1 MQYRIRQN
9 LERYTNRRSLKSEG
23 IGLSRYAN
31 CANPQRFS
39 VILGSLDD
47 KRKKFGSTPKRL
59 ATFRSNG
66 VSRKGPVPGAP
77 NTNLLSS
84 EF

>member
-1 MQYRIRQN
+1 
-9 LERYTNRRSLKSEG
+9 
-23 IGLSRYAN
+23 
-31 CANPQRFS
+31 

-59 ATFRSNG
+59 ATFCSSGNF
-66 VSRKGPVPGAP
+66 RKGPFLGAP

-84 EF
+84 KS